1 MYKRRNSDH
10 SECLPNECMHRRK
23 IDAEE
28 AQQDREDRL
37 NDEEHRRMVAEA
49 RGKEDEAYHADRKA
63 KLPGALRL
71 APMDQARALINNTL
85 AGLAAVVESATDHS
99 PAELRALRVQSL
111 EEALLEARAAQEMS
125 GDYMGPVQD
134 LRNVMGDAMRLAE
147 VKSESYGDA
156 WKAQGYMGNL
166 ARIMSKNARLRN
178 LLWCDADGDGPPIP
192 EHELDAEAVRDT
204 LLDLINLSGFMLLNW
219 EAGNR
224 WGGQA

>member
-1 MYKRRNSDH
+1 MSKRRNPDH
-10 SECLPNECMHRRK
+10 SECLPSECMHRREL
-23 IDAEE
+23 DQAEI
-28 AQQDREDRL
+28 QQDLEDRL
-37 NDEEHRRMVAEA
+37 NDEEHRRIVAEA

-71 APMDQARALINNTL
+71 TPGRR
-85 AGLAAVVESATDHS
+85 VSESATDYS
-99 PAELRALRVQSL
+99 PAELRALRVQRL
-111 EEALLEARAAQEMS
+111 QDELLEARAAQAMS

-134 LRNVMGDAMRLAE
+134 LRNVVGDALRLAE

-156 WKAQGYMGNL
+156 WKGQGYMGNL
-166 ARIMSKNARLRN
+166 ARIMSKNERLRN

-224 WGGQA
+224 WGDR